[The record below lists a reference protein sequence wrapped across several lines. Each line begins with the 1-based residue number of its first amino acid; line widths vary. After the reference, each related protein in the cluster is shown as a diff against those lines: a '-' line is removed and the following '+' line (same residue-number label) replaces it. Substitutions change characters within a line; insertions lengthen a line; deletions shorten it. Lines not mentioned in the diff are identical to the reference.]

1 MAVKKALEVVP
12 LLPEPDLEALLAAR
26 LADDLIADVDMGKIA
41 RLAIAH
47 IGNTFKVKIINFL
60 LSDGGSV
67 VPLTEIEAAAEEE
80 VAA

>member
-1 MAVKKALEVVP
+1 
-12 LLPEPDLEALLAAR
+12 
-26 LADDLIADVDMGKIA
+26 LIADVDMGKIA